1 MEESAPE
8 EAPASSAASPLA
20 PNLARPADRLD
31 EGDDSDVELGA
42 KFVIAST
49 DLGRIRTIHLA
60 RGCWRAASLACRSS
74 CSPSPSMR
82 RRRRPA
88 RCRGRVRRQD
98 PGLHVLSMGVV
109 GRVSVGLI
117 IKVIHQERDDL
128 ATCRGGLRPRLEGD
142 SSPRPESGFF
152 WLTCDVSGWGAMAF
166 TPDQVVQVLA
176 SAG

>member
-1 MEESAPE
+1 
-8 EAPASSAASPLA
+8 
-20 PNLARPADRLD
+20 
-31 EGDDSDVELGA
+31 
-42 KFVIAST
+42 
-49 DLGRIRTIHLA
+49 
-60 RGCWRAASLACRSS
+60 
-74 CSPSPSMR
+74 
-82 RRRRPA
+82 
-88 RCRGRVRRQD
+88 
-98 PGLHVLSMGVV
+98 MGVV

-142 SSPRPESGFF
+142 SSPRPESVFF